1 VLRLLGDS
9 DPAVRDAALAAL
21 GRIGDRTTLPALVD
35 AFAAAGPAPRRLILR
50 AVTGI
55 DASTVARLAVTL
67 AEGGDTV
74 EKLAA
79 VRALSRRPV
88 PEAAAVLDRLS
99 TDPEP
104 AVRAA
109 TLRALSRARGDRA
122 RDVAMTGLTDPDETV
137 RAAAVDA
144 VSRLEHH
151 EAGDRLLALVQ
162 HDPSAAV
169 RERAALSVGLLR
181 LPAGEVA
188 LRALCHRAEPTP
200 VRAAAV
206 LASGAFERES
216 LVAEVLEMRDAGAVR
231 EHLRERLASDSSYR
245 LLRCRLP
252 AGPRLELRTLAAA
265 GDGAAPRA
273 LAEGARSMLEAEERI
288 RLVGGLRAF
297 QGEESRTALL
307 QMIRGDPSPEVRT
320 AALIAVAGLLE
331 ADELLAVGS
340 RALSDPSLL
349 VRRAAVGLFAQVPPE
364 RAFPAL
370 LGILRADDE
379 AALLSSVAELAEG
392 AFPAFIDHVLGTPLD
407 GERALLVVRITRL
420 LHHPGLAHLLPALAR
435 SGSPEIRRAVAAL
448 FRHRPGVADGVLL
461 ERLVSDPVVG
471 VRMEA
476 AGAAAA
482 AGRWDLL
489 ELVAGDPDADV
500 RREAALA
507 LAAASGS
514 DPVARETLDRLGDD
528 REMAVRAAAYV
539 GRLLQGRPVP
549 FPPGVDPRAA
559 AGALSDAAHL
569 PMLRDIARTA
579 PLEDQRL
586 AAALALALVHDDVAL
601 QVARTDPAPGVRHR
615 VSGALDLEAQAR
627 AAE

>member
-1 VLRLLGDS
+1 
-9 DPAVRDAALAAL
+9 
-21 GRIGDRTTLPALVD
+21 
-35 AFAAAGPAPRRLILR
+35 
-50 AVTGI
+50 
-55 DASTVARLAVTL
+55 
-67 AEGGDTV
+67 
-74 EKLAA
+74 
-79 VRALSRRPV
+79 
-88 PEAAAVLDRLS
+88 
-99 TDPEP
+99 
-104 AVRAA
+104 
-109 TLRALSRARGDRA
+109 
-122 RDVAMTGLTDPDETV
+122 
-137 RAAAVDA
+137 
-144 VSRLEHH
+144 
-151 EAGDRLLALVQ
+151 
-162 HDPSAAV
+162 
-169 RERAALSVGLLR
+169 
-181 LPAGEVA
+181 
-188 LRALCHRAEPTP
+188 
-200 VRAAAV
+200 
-206 LASGAFERES
+206 
-216 LVAEVLEMRDAGAVR
+216 
-231 EHLRERLASDSSYR
+231 
-245 LLRCRLP
+245 
-252 AGPRLELRTLAAA
+252 
-265 GDGAAPRA
+265 
-273 LAEGARSMLEAEERI
+273 
-288 RLVGGLRAF
+288 
-297 QGEESRTALL
+297 
-307 QMIRGDPSPEVRT
+307 
-320 AALIAVAGLLE
+320 
-331 ADELLAVGS
+331 
-340 RALSDPSLL
+340 
-349 VRRAAVGLFAQVPPE
+349 
-364 RAFPAL
+364 
-370 LGILRADDE
+370 
-379 AALLSSVAELAEG
+379 VAELAEG

-420 LHHPGLAHLLPALAR
+420 VHHPGLAHLLPALAR

-559 AGALSDAAHL
+559 AGALSEAAHL

-615 VSGALDLEAQAR
+615 VSGALDLAAQAR